1 METVTLHP
9 YSTLCSVTYRNKRRP
24 TDKPSLNWYE
34 NGHDKK
40 FIHIHDKTEE
50 EVEKLKSDILKNR
63 CTKTTDT
70 FKIPVNE
77 IRDVHMRYYR
87 YVQPVEHFES
97 RDVPIDP
104 YYIGIWLGDGTSRGT
119 DITTIELDI
128 YNFLCNYADKMGTR
142 VSKKQDRPRK
152 TKVKSYELE
161 TVSKIN
167 IIGKDENG
175 DTLFSKMKNLGLNG
189 KDCKHIPEIYLHN
202 SAEVRSRVLA
212 GLIDTDGCTDE
223 SKSRYEIVQKNK
235 RLSEDIIQ
243 LAKSL
248 GWYST
253 SREVEKS
260 CIYKGEK
267 RVGLYQRMYLR
278 PGKLAVEIP
287 VLLERKKLKQIT
299 HICGPKINEKG
310 DPIDKERSLKWNDNL
325 DNLLRDVVKKFMSGK
340 RIMWKKIVDSTP
352 IFRELKISPDGLR
365 RRYREIKE

>member
-9 YSTLCSVTYRNKRRP
+9 YSTLCCVTNITRRP
-24 TDKPSLNWYE
+24 TDKPTLNWYE

-40 FIHIHDKTEE
+40 FIHIDDKTEE
-50 EVEKLKSDILKNR
+50 EVEKLKSYILKNR

-70 FKIPVNE
+70 FEIPVNQ
-77 IRDVHMRYYR
+77 IRDIHMRHYR

-97 RDVPIDP
+97 MDVPIDP
-104 YYIGIWLGDGTSRGT
+104 YYIGIWLGDGTSRNT
-119 DITTIELDI
+119 NITTIELEI
-128 YNFLCNYADKMGTR
+128 YKFLCNYADKMGWR
-142 VSKKQDRPRK
+142 ISKICEKPRK
-152 TKVKSYELE
+152 NKAKSHELE
-161 TVSKIN
+161 TVQQIN

-175 DTLFSKMKNLGLNG
+175 DILFSKMKKLGLNG

-202 SAEVRSRVLA
+202 SVEVRSRVLA
-212 GLIDTDGCTDE
+212 GIIDTDGYTDK
-223 SKSRYEIVQKNK
+223 SKSKYEIIQKNK
-235 RLSEDIIQ
+235 RLSENIIQ

-248 GWYST
+248 GWYTT

-267 RVGLYQRMYLR
+267 RTGLYQRMYLR

-299 HICGPKINEKG
+299 CGPKIDEKG
-310 DPIDKERSLKWNDNL
+310 DPIDKEYSFKWNDNL
-325 DNLLRDVVKKFMSGK
+325 DNLLRNVVKNFMSGK
-340 RIMWKKIVDSTP
+340 RISWKKIADSTP

-365 RRYREIKE
+365 TRYKKIKE

>member
-9 YSTLCSVTYRNKRRP
+9 YSTLCSVTYRKKRP
-24 TDKPSLNWYE
+24 TDKPILNWYE

-40 FIHIHDKTEE
+40 LIHVHDKTDEE
-50 EVEKLKSDILKNR
+50 IETLKSDILKNR

-70 FKIPVNE
+70 FTIPVNE
-77 IRDVHMRYYR
+77 IRDVHMRHYR

-97 RDVPIDP
+97 MDVPIDP
-104 YYIGIWLGDGTSRGT
+104 YYIGIWLGDGTSLNT

-128 YNFLCNYADKMGTR
+128 YNFLCNYADKMGLY
-142 VSKKQDRPRK
+142 VSKKEDRPRK
-152 TKVKSYELE
+152 TKAKSDELE
-161 TVSKIN
+161 TVSRLN
-167 IIGKDENG
+167 VIGKDKNG
-175 DTLFSKMKNLGLNG
+175 DTLLSKMKKLGLNG

-202 SAEVRSRVLA
+202 SVEVRSRVLA
-212 GLIDTDGCTDE
+212 GIIDTDGCTDG
-223 SKSRYEIVQKNK
+223 SKSRYEIIQKNK
-235 RLSEDIIQ
+235 RLSDDIVQ

-248 GWYST
+248 GWYNT

-267 RVGLYQRMYLR
+267 RSGLYQRMYLR

-287 VLLERKKLKQIT
+287 VLLERKKLKQT
-299 HICGPKINEKG
+299 TCGPKIDEKG
-310 DPIDKERSLKWNDNL
+310 HPIDKQCSLKWNDNL
-325 DNLLRDVVKKFMSGK
+325 DNLLRDVVKNFMSGK

-365 RRYREIKE
+365 TRYREIKE

>member
-9 YSTLCSVTYRNKRRP
+9 YSTLCCVTYFKRRP
-24 TDKPSLNWYE
+24 TDRPSLNWYE

-40 FIHIHDKTEE
+40 LIHVHDKTDEE
-50 EVEKLKSDILKNR
+50 IETLKSDILKNR

-70 FKIPVNE
+70 FTIPVNE
-77 IRDVHMRYYR
+77 IRDVHMTHYR
-87 YVQPVEHFES
+87 YVQPVQHFEP
-97 RDVPIDP
+97 REVPIDP
-104 YYIGIWLGDGTSRGT
+104 YYIGLWLGDGSSRNT

-128 YNFLCNYADKMGTR
+128 YNFLCNYADEMGWNTN
-142 VSKKQDRPRK
+142 KKANIQRK
-152 TKVKSYELE
+152 TKVNSHELDVVA
-161 TVSKIN
+161 TISTT
-167 IIGKDENG
+167 GKNRDG
-175 DTLFSKMKNLGLNG
+175 DTLFSKMKNLNLNG
-189 KDCKHIPEIYLHN
+189 KDCKHIPEIYLKN
-202 SAEVRSRVLA
+202 SIEVRSRVLA
-212 GLIDTDGCTDE
+212 GIIDTDGCTDG

-235 RLSEDIIQ
+235 RLSDDIVQ

-248 GWYST
+248 GWYTT

-267 RVGLYQRMYLR
+267 RSGLYQRMYLR

-287 VLLERKKLKQIT
+287 VLLERKKLKQT
-299 HICGPKINEKG
+299 TCGPKIDEKG
-310 DPIDKERSLKWNDNL
+310 HPIDKQYSLKWNDNL
-325 DNLLRDVVKKFMSGK
+325 DNLLRDVVKNFMSGK